1 MQVVLISKKSWSVPK
16 KDEVDLKYEAKKGPW
31 GPFFYYGTLGF
42 FNPSRQKGD
51 LFGAKVEVIGSYQV
65 VVDFVFDPV

>member
-42 FNPSRQKGD
+42 LTHQGKKAICLGQKSR
-51 LFGAKVEVIGSYQV
+51 
-65 VVDFVFDPV
+65 